1 MKPHLEIT
9 ENNLAAMEAF
19 AESNDEPIV
28 MVNLMH
34 DKSRVEYGDPALNDY
49 TGLKAL
55 ARHTSGTDDQALN
68 GTLLPQVF
76 WSNLLEQLVSIEIR

>member
-28 MVNLMH
+28 MVNLM
-34 DKSRVEYGDPALNDY
+34 
-49 TGLKAL
+49 
-55 ARHTSGTDDQALN
+55 
-68 GTLLPQVF
+68 QVR
-76 WSNLLEQLVSIEIR
+76 LHAE